1 MSFDIIAKYGL
12 DGIYQDVSKRI
23 NELLSQ
29 GSAEFIVTNEKLR
42 VTDDHPGKVKN
53 LIVMYENIEYTFSE
67 QERVVLP
74 PPSPDVTQLAIFY
87 SHCVSSNPEWAQDVK
102 TALDDLSN
110 VVPENTRIMACFS
123 RDIEFFR
130 SPLPNVHYVEPLFTG
145 ACRNMHAMQ
154 SQQILSAIKASKK
167 LYPNVSHVFFTE
179 HDCLFPPSHF
189 VLTAAENASEG
200 THNVSHGVVSR
211 KGYQLGKYFNVPP
224 QFVHSLRIDVAEKYY
239 LNRIGSS
246 FDGDKY
252 SSIEPVNETTLPSG
266 GDWTAMDVAEVV
278 SRGLY
283 IKLKERRTPEYVIHM
298 KNGFHTTSQPDTYE
312 ETFCNYES
320 YRGVVEDVVKKHPAI
335 T

>member
-224 QFVHSLRIDVAEKYY
+224 QFVLSLRRDVAEKHY
-239 LNRIGSS
+239 LSRIGSA
-246 FDGDKY
+246 FEDDKY
-252 SSIEPVNETTLPSG
+252 SSIEPIHEITLPSG
-266 GDWTAMDVAEVV
+266 GDWTAMDAVEVV

-283 IKLKERRTPEYVIHM
+283 VKMKERRTSEYVIHM
-298 KNGFHTTSQPDTYE
+298 KNSFHSTSQPDCYE
-312 ETFCNYES
+312 ETFCDHES
-320 YRGVVEDVVKKHPAI
+320 YRGFVGDVVKKHPTI